1 MEPYPFN
8 SPKSSPSLSWL
19 VKQGIFFLFLT
30 GLLIIFVL
38 IFAILLIPI
47 GIQLLWKR
55 FTKSLIE

>member
-1 MEPYPFN
+1 MEPSPFN
-8 SPKSSPSLSWL
+8 CPKSSRNLIWL

-47 GIQLLWKR
+47 GIQLLWKS
-55 FTKSLIE
+55 FTSLLIK